1 MKKHLLLILVL
12 AASLTTSAQD
22 NLALTGTALATSEAG
37 GNTAKN
43 AIDGDVKT
51 TRWESNHDDNESWQL
66 DLGSVKDFN
75 TIQIVW
81 EGAYAESFNIMVGN
95 TVGTDGYLTDGTQ
108 VASVTGQK
116 LSDLTQT
123 LSFAKASARYV
134 KFTGIA
140 RTTTQWGK
148 FGYSFYE
155 FRVLNVTSQT
165 LTTFSVAPTSSLK
178 NSATTAGIASAGK
191 VGAAIPLTVKALDQN
206 NLDYPATDVSYSVEG
221 AGGTVS
227 GGAFTPSAK
236 GISTVTA
243 TLGDKTSTFKV
254 FAYDG
259 DNLAVG
265 KLVDKS
271 GEVAGYLGSYAV
283 DGDNGTRWGSGAP
296 SGAGHDYNAYLTL
309 DLAAYYDIDYVDLFF
324 ENANAADYTVQFSM
338 DGKSWTNAYAESGLA
353 GFQSGHYG
361 YCGNITDNKQ
371 VRFVKFNSTKAAT
384 DYGVSLWEMAVYGC
398 NKTDITDVE
407 APVLNTAETAS
418 IGKDNVTLKLQA
430 TDNISSIVYVI
441 KDAANGKEY
450 TTTGANG
457 SAVSYKI
464 TGLNDGTAYSFDVVA
479 KDANGNVSNTK
490 PVTFTTLAMCKPA
503 VAAQTPALVAADVKS
518 VFGEHYVSVVPS
530 AGFDTWGSG
539 GESLSSYLVAEGDH
553 AERVNNFGYLGF
565 DFGGGTTIENM
576 SDMLFLHFDV
586 YPENDF
592 SIGVTPIVKTSGGSA
607 ENGKQYAVKAKQW
620 NSLDIPLTDFTNGK
634 TDMDMSKVFQIKWY
648 GGDGQSLIYLDNIY
662 FSKTDATGISNMS
675 ACDATSTSVVNVYGV
690 DGRLV
695 KHNVS
700 ANAVKGLTKGIYI
713 VNGNKMIVK

>member
-81 EGAYAESFNIMVGN
+81 EGAYAESFNITVGN

-259 DNLAVG
+259 DKPLFRLMLAN
-265 KLVDKS
+265 DKR
-271 GEVAGYLGSYAV
+271 AV
-283 DGDNGTRWGSGAP
+283 QN
-296 SGAGHDYNAYLTL
+296 AGH
-309 DLAAYYDIDYVDLFF
+309 
-324 ENANAADYTVQFSM
+324 ENR
-338 DGKSWTNAYAESGLA
+338 L
-353 GFQSGHYG
+353 
-361 YCGNITDNKQ
+361 CP
-371 VRFVKFNSTKAAT
+371 R
-384 DYGVSLWEMAVYGC
+384 
-398 NKTDITDVE
+398 
-407 APVLNTAETAS
+407 
-418 IGKDNVTLKLQA
+418 
-430 TDNISSIVYVI
+430 
-441 KDAANGKEY
+441 
-450 TTTGANG
+450 
-457 SAVSYKI
+457 
-464 TGLNDGTAYSFDVVA
+464 
-479 KDANGNVSNTK
+479 
-490 PVTFTTLAMCKPA
+490 
-503 VAAQTPALVAADVKS
+503 
-518 VFGEHYVSVVPS
+518 
-530 AGFDTWGSG
+530 
-539 GESLSSYLVAEGDH
+539 
-553 AERVNNFGYLGF
+553 
-565 DFGGGTTIENM
+565 
-576 SDMLFLHFDV
+576 LH
-586 YPENDF
+586 
-592 SIGVTPIVKTSGGSA
+592 G
-607 ENGKQYAVKAKQW
+607 
-620 NSLDIPLTDFTNGK
+620 
-634 TDMDMSKVFQIKWY
+634 
-648 GGDGQSLIYLDNIY
+648 
-662 FSKTDATGISNMS
+662 
-675 ACDATSTSVVNVYGV
+675 
-690 DGRLV
+690 
-695 KHNVS
+695 
-700 ANAVKGLTKGIYI
+700 
-713 VNGNKMIVK
+713 